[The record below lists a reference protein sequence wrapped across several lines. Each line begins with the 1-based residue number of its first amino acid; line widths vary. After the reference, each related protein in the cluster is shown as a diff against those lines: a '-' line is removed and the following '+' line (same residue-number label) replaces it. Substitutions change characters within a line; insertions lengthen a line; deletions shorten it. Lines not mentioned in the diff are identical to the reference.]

1 MACILFEAGKK
12 IGQISEWVLIERPAQ
27 VKNVLGKEVL
37 MPKPKDQCTFTSPKP
52 IPKRSD
58 LILICDHKLE
68 YILKV
73 TYVRG
78 GTFVTADIIEQRKM
92 RI

>member
-1 MACILFEAGKK
+1 MAYILFEKGKR
-12 IGQISEWVLIERPAQ
+12 IGEISDWILTLRPAEI
-27 VKNVLGKEVL
+27 KNILGKEVL

-58 LILICDHKLE
+58 LILIFDRKVE

-73 TYVRG
+73 TFVRG
-78 GTFVTADIIEQRKM
+78 GTFVTADILDTRTIK
-92 RI
+92 

>member
-1 MACILFEAGKK
+1 MACILFENGKK
-12 IGQISEWVLIERPAQ
+12 IGEISDWILIQKPAQ
-27 VKNVLGKEVL
+27 IKNVLGKEVL

-52 IPKRSD
+52 IPRRSD
-58 LILICDHKLE
+58 LILICDRKIE
-68 YILKV
+68 YFLKA

-78 GTFVTADIIEQRKM
+78 GTFVTADIIQEK

>member
-1 MACILFEAGKK
+1 MAYILFEKGKK
-12 IGQISEWVLIERPAQ
+12 IGEISDWILNIRPAEL
-27 VKNVLGKEVL
+27 KNVLGKEVL

-58 LILICDHKLE
+58 LILIFDRKVE

-73 TYVRG
+73 TFVRG
-78 GTFVTADIIEQRKM
+78 GTFVTADVLEIKTIK
-92 RI
+92 

>member
-1 MACILFEAGKK
+1 MAYILFEKGKK
-12 IGQISEWVLIERPAQ
+12 IGEISDWILNLRPAEI
-27 VKNVLGKEVL
+27 KNVLGKEVL

-58 LILICDHKLE
+58 LILIFDRKVE

-73 TYVRG
+73 TFVRG
-78 GTFVTADIIEQRKM
+78 GTFVTADILET
-92 RI
+92 RIIK

>member
-1 MACILFEAGKK
+1 MACVLFEKGKK
-12 IGQISEWVLIERPAQ
+12 IGEISDWIWIQKPAQ
-27 VKNVLGKEVL
+27 IKNVLGKEVL
-37 MPKPKDQCTFTSPKP
+37 MPKPQDQCTFTSPKP

-58 LILICDHKLE
+58 LILICDRKIE
-68 YILKV
+68 YVLKT

-78 GTFVTADIIEQRKM
+78 GTFVTADIIQEK